1 MRRRIWEDL
10 EEQDEEGLGCPSK
23 EAYGNAVLS
32 SIEFPADAATPLHTE
47 GKVRAFWMQT
57 DR

>member
-32 SIEFPADAATPLHTE
+32 SIEFPADAATPLHT
-47 GKVRAFWMQT
+47 GKFPPILERCFL
-57 DR
+57 